1 MKVILLEDVHGV
13 GAAGA
18 VAEVANGYARNFLI
32 PRKLALAAT
41 AGAMKDL
48 ERQRETIRR
57 RQVSQAATAQSM
69 AEKIAATSLTI
80 KARIGEEG
88 RLYGTVTNVQIA
100 EELARKGIT
109 VDRHDITIPHPIRM
123 VGSHE
128 VSIHLHKDVDATLRI
143 EVEPEGEA

>member
-1 MKVILLEDVHGV
+1 MKIILLEDVHGV

-18 VAEVANGYARNFLI
+18 VADVANGYARNFLI
-32 PRKLALAAT
+32 PRKLAIPAT
-41 AGAMKDL
+41 EGAMKNLD
-48 ERQRETIRR
+48 RQRETIHR
-57 RQVSQAATAQSM
+57 RQVSQAATAQAL
-69 AEKIAATSLTI
+69 AEKIAGTTLTI

-100 EELARKGIT
+100 EELVGKGIT

-128 VSIHLHKDVDATLRI
+128 VNIHLHKDVDATLRI
-143 EVEPEGEA
+143 EVEPEGES